1 MEGQE
6 TLHQRL
12 EILEQSGLIEK
23 HTTEQTGKIIGLLY
37 GKGHEPDM
45 EKMETFITHIA
56 MAMQRIQ
63 NSEYEQPLAKEVLED
78 LKTEAFY
85 EEAKKLAQEIYG
97 IVDIEFP
104 QAERD
109 YLIVH
114 LCNLLS

>member
-1 MEGQE
+1 MEGKE

-23 HTTEQTGKIIGLLY
+23 HTTEQTDKIIGLLY

-85 EEAKKLAQEIYG
+85 EEAKKAYAVVATTEKAFYSC
-97 IVDIEFP
+97 
-104 QAERD
+104 
-109 YLIVH
+109 LI
-114 LCNLLS
+114 LQKGCI

>member
-1 MEGQE
+1 MEGKE
-6 TLHQRL
+6 TLYQRL

-23 HTTEQTGKIIGLLY
+23 HTTEQTDKIIGLLY
-37 GKGHEPDM
+37 GKGQEPDM
-45 EKMETFITHIA
+45 EKMETFTTHIA

-63 NSEYEQPLAKEVLED
+63 NSEYEQPLAEEVLED
-78 LKTEAFY
+78 LKMEAFY
-85 EEAKKLAQEIYG
+85 EEAKKLAQEIYD

-104 QAERD
+104 QAEQD